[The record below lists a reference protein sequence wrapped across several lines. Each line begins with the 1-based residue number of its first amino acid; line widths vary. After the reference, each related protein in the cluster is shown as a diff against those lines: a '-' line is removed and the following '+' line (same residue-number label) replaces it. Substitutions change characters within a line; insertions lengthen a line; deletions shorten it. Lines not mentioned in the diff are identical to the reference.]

1 MYVPYGFFLIIQQ
14 NIDGVTTTQLVGFSD
29 QLSCDKIMSQS
40 LSVIRYICV
49 SWPKETFTGRRNKT
63 VTYANAITD
72 TPAEIKLER
81 LVSTHGDGL
90 LRYCHSILL
99 DYHEAQDVV
108 QTTFIKTFAKLS
120 EPNASATHGSW
131 LYRIA
136 YTNCID
142 IIRRKKLQRLFAR
155 TEKETTYTPE
165 YFMSENVNRILAKLP
180 PKERALVYSRA
191 VEGLDYHELEN
202 IYGAS
207 AQTLRKR
214 YERARSKLLKIMHK
228 GDELT

>member
-1 MYVPYGFFLIIQQ
+1 M
-14 NIDGVTTTQLVGFSD
+14 
-29 QLSCDKIMSQS
+29 
-40 LSVIRYICV
+40 
-49 SWPKETFTGRRNKT
+49 
-63 VTYANAITD
+63 TYASIITD
-72 TPAEIKLER
+72 TAEIELER
-81 LVSTHGDGL
+81 LIATHGDGL

-108 QTTFIKTFAKLS
+108 QSTFIKAFAKVSAPTAS
-120 EPNASATHGSW
+120 ETHGAW

-142 IIRRKKLQRLFAR
+142 IIRRKKLQSLFFIK
-155 TEKETTYTPE
+155 TESKEPTYTPE
-165 YFMSENVNRILAKLP
+165 YFMSENVNQILSKLP
-180 PKERALVYSRA
+180 AKDRALVYSRA
-191 VEGLDYHELEN
+191 VEGLDFNELEN

-214 YERARSKLLKIMHK
+214 YERARGKLLKFMSK